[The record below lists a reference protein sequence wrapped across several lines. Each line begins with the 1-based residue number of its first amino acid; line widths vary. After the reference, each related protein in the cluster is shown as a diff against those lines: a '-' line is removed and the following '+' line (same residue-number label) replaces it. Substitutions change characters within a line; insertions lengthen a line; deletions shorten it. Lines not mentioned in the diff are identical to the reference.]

1 MYLSIIIPVYNVEQY
16 ITQCLQSIVS
26 QIDDVADCEIIVV
39 NDGTPDNSMRI
50 VREYERRCKQIKIV
64 EQENQGLS
72 AARNAGMTV
81 ATGCY
86 IWFVDSDDWLLDG
99 ALKKIYETIRNHENV
114 DVFASALEYV
124 YEKDGHHEAEYY
136 PKPGLLTG
144 KEYLKKHYSQGASPR
159 FVFRVDF
166 LKVNHLS
173 FYPKI
178 LHEDGLFGYM
188 MLYLAKQVYVLD
200 APIYAYLIRG
210 KGSIMSSIS
219 IKSASDL
226 LFIHKKLLDFMS
238 RSVVSTDKKWFQECI
253 FHVIECIFVF
263 SESILQTDEFKL
275 FYAENNGYI
284 KKESFFLLRKPRTFI
299 KGFLFLYKPQYWPK
313 CRSFIVKIRNIFVN

>member
-144 KEYLKKHYSQGASPR
+144 KEYLKKHYSQGGIPAICVP
-159 FVFRVDF
+159 
-166 LKVNHLS
+166 
-173 FYPKI
+173 
-178 LHEDGLFGYM
+178 
-188 MLYLAKQVYVLD
+188 
-200 APIYAYLIRG
+200 
-210 KGSIMSSIS
+210 
-219 IKSASDL
+219 
-226 LFIHKKLLDFMS
+226 
-238 RSVVSTDKKWFQECI
+238 C
-253 FHVIECIFVF
+253 
-263 SESILQTDEFKL
+263 
-275 FYAENNGYI
+275 
-284 KKESFFLLRKPRTFI
+284 
-299 KGFLFLYKPQYWPK
+299 
-313 CRSFIVKIRNIFVN
+313 